1 MNNFILSPYQK
12 IIIAL
17 LALTQFT
24 IILDFMVMSPLG
36 DYMIKALQITPR
48 QFGFAVSSYAF
59 SAGISGLL
67 AAGFADR
74 FDRKKLLLFFYTGF
88 IIGTLCCG
96 LAPTYHFLLIA
107 RIITGLFGGV
117 MGAVVMAIITDLFAI
132 QVRGRAIGFI
142 QMGFAA
148 SQVLGIPIGIYL
160 ANLWDWHAPFLMI
173 VVLALIIVIII
184 FRVMK
189 PVDDHLEGARE
200 VNAFRHFRTVSA
212 NPRYQLA
219 FVATAFLSIGGF
231 LMMPFGS
238 AYAINNLQVSP
249 AQLPLLFVATGISSI
264 IIMPLVGRLSDKF
277 DRFKIFLFGS
287 VWASICIIIY
297 THLPVIPL
305 WGIMIFNILLFAG
318 IMSRMIPASTI
329 TTALPGLKDRGAFM
343 SISSSLQQIAGG
355 IAAAVAGMIVTQKD
369 SHSPIENYPTLGF
382 ISVAVML
389 ICAVLIYRVY
399 LIVPHPQPSPIS
411 RASTSTST

>member
-1 MNNFILSPYQK
+1 MNSSVLTPYQK
-12 IIIAL
+12 TIITL

-74 FDRKKLLLFFYTGF
+74 FDRKKLLMFFYTGF

-96 LAPTYHFLLIA
+96 LAPTYRFLLIA

-173 VVLALIIVIII
+173 VVLALIIVIVI

-189 PVDDHLEGARE
+189 PVDDHLEGAHE
-200 VNAFRHFRTVSA
+200 VNAFRHFKTVLA
-212 NPRYQLA
+212 NPQYQLA

-238 AYAINNLQVSP
+238 AYAINNLQVST
-249 AQLPLLFVATGISSI
+249 AQLPLLFIATGISSI

-277 DRFKIFLFGS
+277 NRFKIFLVGS
-287 VWASICIIIY
+287 VWASICIIVY

-305 WGIMIFNILLFAG
+305 WGIMGINILLFAG
-318 IMSRMIPASTI
+318 IMSRVIPASTI

-369 SHSPIENYPTLGF
+369 SHSPIENYTTLGF

-399 LIVPHPQPSPIS
+399 LIVPHPQPKSS
-411 RASTSTST
+411 D

>member
-1 MNNFILSPYQK
+1 MLTRYQK

-74 FDRKKLLLFFYTGF
+74 FDRKKLLMFFYTGF
-88 IIGTLCCG
+88 IVGTLCCG

-132 QVRGRAIGFI
+132 QVRGRVIGFI

-160 ANLWDWHAPFLMI
+160 ANIWDWHAPFLMI
-173 VVLALIIVIII
+173 VVLALIIVIVI
-184 FRVMK
+184 FKVMK
-189 PVDDHLEGARE
+189 PVDEHLEGAHE
-200 VNAFRHFRTVSA
+200 VNAFRHFRTVLS

-238 AYAINNLQVSP
+238 AFAINNLQVSP

-277 DRFKIFLFGS
+277 DRFKIFLVGS

-305 WGIMIFNILLFAG
+305 WGIMVFNILLFAG
-318 IMSRMIPASTI
+318 IMSRVIPASTI

-399 LIVPHPQPSPIS
+399 LIVPHPPSPPKP
-411 RASTSTST
+411 RGSTSS

>member
-1 MNNFILSPYQK
+1 MKNSALSPYQK

-36 DYMIKALQITPR
+36 DYLIKALQISPK

-96 LAPTYHFLLIA
+96 LAPTYPFLLIA

-117 MGAVVMAIITDLFAI
+117 LGSVVMAIITDVFALE
-132 QVRGRAIGFI
+132 VRGRVIGFI

-173 VVLALIIVIII
+173 VVLALIIVIAIYK
-184 FRVMK
+184 VMK
-189 PVDDHLEGARE
+189 PVDSHLAGAHD
-200 VNAFRHFRTVSA
+200 VKAIRHFRNVLT
-212 NPRYQLA
+212 NQRYQLA
-219 FVATAFLSIGGF
+219 FVATSFLSIGGF

-264 IIMPLVGRLSDKF
+264 IIMPLVGRLSDRF
-277 DRFKIFLFGS
+277 DRFKIFFVGS

-297 THLPVIPL
+297 TNLPVIPL
-305 WGIMIFNILLFAG
+305 WAIMCFNILLFAG

-329 TTALPGLKDRGAFM
+329 TTALPDLKDRGAFM

-355 IAAAVAGMIVTQKD
+355 IAAALAGLIVTQKD
-369 SHSPIENYPTLGF
+369 SHSPLEHYPTLGF
-382 ISVAVML
+382 ISVAVMML
-389 ICAVLIYRVY
+389 CAVLIYRVY
-399 LIVPHPQPSPIS
+399 QLVPHPGHQKDKIVQP
-411 RASTSTST
+411 AE

>member
-1 MNNFILSPYQK
+1 MNNSILSPYQK

-59 SAGISGLL
+59 SAGIAGLL

-74 FDRKKLLLFFYTGF
+74 FDRKKLLLFFYSGF

-117 MGAVVMAIITDLFAI
+117 LASVVMAIITDVFPI
-132 QVRGRAIGFI
+132 EVRGRVIGFI

-173 VVLALIIVIII
+173 VVLALIIVIVI

-189 PVDDHLEGARE
+189 PVNEHLEGAHE
-200 VNAFRHFRTVSA
+200 VNAFRHFKTVLV

-219 FVATAFLSIGGF
+219 FAATAFLSIGGF

-238 AYAINNLQVSP
+238 TYAINNLQVSP
-249 AQLPLLFVATGISSI
+249 SQLPLLFVATGISSI
-264 IIMPLVGRLSDKF
+264 IIMPLVGRMSDKY
-277 DRFKIFLFGS
+277 DRFKIFLVGS

-297 THLPVIPL
+297 TNLPVIPL
-305 WGIMIFNILLFAG
+305 WGIMVFNILLFAG
-318 IMSRMIPASTI
+318 IMSRVIPASTI

-369 SHSPIENYPTLGF
+369 SHSPIENYPTLGI
-382 ISVAVML
+382 ISVMVML
-389 ICAVLIYRVY
+389 ICAFLIYRVY
-399 LIVPHPQPSPIS
+399 LIVPNPPSQPKPQPNVSD
-411 RASTSTST
+411 